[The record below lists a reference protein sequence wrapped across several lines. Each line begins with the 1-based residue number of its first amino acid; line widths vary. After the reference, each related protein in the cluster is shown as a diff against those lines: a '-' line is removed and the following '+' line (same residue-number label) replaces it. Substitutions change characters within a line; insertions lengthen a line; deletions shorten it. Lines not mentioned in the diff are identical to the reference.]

1 MKSAAEVVELFDEAR
16 AASHWSR
23 ERMAQVAKV
32 MDGETVIPLPELN
45 TTELSAVANLALRGQ
60 ENLAQRLASLQPT
73 ARSSPRSSTE
83 TQRQAAEIRMKVAD
97 FWSQEDIEPL
107 LDSQRAR
114 YLFSYSQTPSRIDVC
129 VAEDR
134 PKKCITNPLTTYTPR
149 PTQVNDITP
158 PWGISASQ
166 MSVSAIAKRW
176 GGNSGVMLALSK
188 RGMSEVMWVLE
199 YADDVEFH
207 MVLGTRVIDAR
218 HHLMGM
224 QAEGHPVTLSR
235 MPNRAGICP
244 WVVPSL
250 IGLNKVQGHFDQI
263 LGMYAAQ
270 SMLTA
275 LELQHAARSVWPEM
289 WLVTRPGENVSVIA
303 EADPMTGQLGI
314 IQGGDIQ
321 TIAPDPQFHTH
332 MVQDRLQEAAMMGA
346 GITPDTMGRGATN
359 VRTGARAS
367 QILSAA
373 TDPLLQEAQ
382 KIMQAG
388 REAELKR
395 QVAIDKAYFD
405 TKKTIHV
412 TWRGKSAEETYTP
425 SELWTTDKFLV
436 AYPVAGTD
444 TNSLTILIG
453 QLMGLDLISG
463 EKARELLPMIDD
475 PDGEHDRIIVEK
487 LERAL
492 LDSIPAQILAPD
504 SAFQVRHLVRL
515 MDLVDSKDMPL
526 AKAWMKVQTEA
537 QEEQAAQQ
545 QQAMPAG
552 DPMGMPGLDGAGAIP
567 PAVAGPQEGTQNL
580 ASLMGALRMPEMQSS
595 TSAGGRA

>member
-1 MKSAAEVVELFDEAR
+1 
-16 AASHWSR
+16 
-23 ERMAQVAKV
+23 
-32 MDGETVIPLPELN
+32 
-45 TTELSAVANLALRGQ
+45 
-60 ENLAQRLASLQPT
+60 
-73 ARSSPRSSTE
+73 
-83 TQRQAAEIRMKVAD
+83 
-97 FWSQEDIEPL
+97 
-107 LDSQRAR
+107 
-114 YLFSYSQTPSRIDVC
+114 
-129 VAEDR
+129 
-134 PKKCITNPLTTYTPR
+134 
-149 PTQVNDITP
+149 
-158 PWGISASQ
+158 
-166 MSVSAIAKRW
+166 
-176 GGNSGVMLALSK
+176 
-188 RGMSEVMWVLE
+188 
-199 YADDVEFH
+199 
-207 MVLGTRVIDAR
+207 
-218 HHLMGM
+218 
-224 QAEGHPVTLSR
+224 
-235 MPNRAGICP
+235 
-244 WVVPSL
+244 
-250 IGLNKVQGHFDQI
+250 
-263 LGMYAAQ
+263 
-270 SMLTA
+270 
-275 LELQHAARSVWPEM
+275 M

-314 IQGGDIQ
+314 IQGCDIQ
-321 TIAPDPQFHTH
+321 TIAPDPGFHTH

-425 SELWTTDKFLV
+425 SELWTTDRFLV

-526 AKAWMKVQTEA
+526 AKAWMQVQTEA

-545 QQAMPAG
+545 QQAMPPG
-552 DPMGMPGLDGAGAIP
+552 DPMAMPGLDGAGAIP